1 MKQTCARVALLTGAS
16 GGIGAAIARRLAEEG
31 FCLALCGR
39 NEEKLAAVRASIPAS
54 DEKILLLPGDLTDEA
69 YQAACFSAVQAHFGG
84 LDVLINC
91 AGMAQNE
98 PFETIRPEAFDA
110 IMTLNCR
117 VPFFMCQRALPL
129 LRQSAAAS
137 IINIASVTAHKGYV
151 QQSAYAA
158 SKHALAGFTKA
169 LAAEV
174 YQQGIR
180 VHLISPG
187 GVFTDMVRIS
197 RPDLTGQDMILPE
210 DIAEI
215 TAFLLLHRTNAV
227 IDEIEVH
234 RANKAPFL

>member
-1 MKQTCARVALLTGAS
+1 MASESARIALITGAS
-16 GGIGAAIARRLAEEG
+16 GGIGSAIARRLAAEG
-31 FCLALCGR
+31 FQLALCGR
-39 NEEKLAAVRASIPAS
+39 NGEKLAAVRGTLPP
-54 DEKILLLPGDLTDEA
+54 ETQVLLLPGSLTNEA
-69 YQAACFSAVQAHFGG
+69 YQASCFHAVRSRFGG

-91 AGMAQNE
+91 AGQAQSE
-98 PFETIRPEAFDA
+98 PFETITAAQYDELMN
-110 IMTLNCR
+110 INCR
-117 VPFFMCQRALPL
+117 APFFMCQQALPL
-129 LRQSAAAS
+129 LRQSRAAS
-137 IINIASVTAHKGYV
+137 ILNVASVTAHKGYV
-151 QQSAYAA
+151 LQSAYSA

-174 YQQGIR
+174 YSQGIR

-187 GVFTDMVRIS
+187 GVFTDMVRVS

-215 TAFLLLHRTNAV
+215 AAFLLLHRTNAV